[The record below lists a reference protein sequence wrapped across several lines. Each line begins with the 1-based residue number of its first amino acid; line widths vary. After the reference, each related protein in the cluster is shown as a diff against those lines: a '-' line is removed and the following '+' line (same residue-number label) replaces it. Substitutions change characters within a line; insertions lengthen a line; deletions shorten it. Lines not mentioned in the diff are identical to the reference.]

1 MNRQR
6 RGTAQEQ
13 DVHNSVQLISNG
25 VDDLRDELIRFLQDL
40 VRIPSLPGQ
49 EQEAQRFVA
58 AKLSELRLEVKTV
71 ESRLEQLKDHP
82 AFCDDGV
89 PFGHR
94 LNVVGRWAGV
104 GKGED
109 KTTARSLILNGHI
122 DVVPT
127 GNEHLWAD
135 SPWSG
140 NIEAGR
146 LFGRGSCDMKAGIAA
161 AIFAIETLQSLGFT
175 PNNDILLESVIGE
188 ETGGVGTLAL
198 IVNGYR
204 GDAAI
209 IVEPTELKLCPVQSG
224 ALTFRIKVPGRS
236 VHASVKKSG
245 ISAFEKFCLLFD
257 AINKLE
263 QHRHIS
269 YKNRLYED
277 PGQIA
282 PINLGT
288 MRGGEWHS
296 TVPNELF
303 VEGRYGVM
311 PGETNKAAKRALADA
326 LSRTADGDPWLRDN
340 PPVLEWIE
348 GQFESGQTELYEPI
362 LQTLAA
368 AHHNMTAVE
377 PRVRGVTYG
386 SDLRLFTNY
395 AKTPAVLYGP
405 GSVTHA
411 HSVDEFV
418 ELEEVIQC
426 TKVLELTAYGWSCG
440 D

>member
-1 MNRQR
+1 MNALQVR
-6 RGTAQEQ
+6 
-13 DVHNSVQLISNG
+13 DLVQLISNA
-25 VDDLRDELIRFLQDL
+25 VQQVREELIGFLQEL

-49 EQEAQRFVA
+49 EQQAQKFVA
-58 AKLSELRLEVKTV
+58 AKLTDLKLEVTTI
-71 ESRLEQLKDHP
+71 ESRLDQLKDHP

-89 PFGHR
+89 PFR
-94 LNVVGRWAGV
+94 QRMNVVGRWPGIEK
-104 GKGED
+104 GKER
-109 KTTARSLILNGHI
+109 TTSRSLILNGHI

-127 GNEHLWAD
+127 GNQSLWLD

-140 NIEAGR
+140 KIDRGR

-161 AIFAIETLQSLGFT
+161 SIFAIDILQRLGFT
-175 PNNDILLESVIGE
+175 PNRDILVESVIGE

-204 GDAAI
+204 ADAAI
-209 IVEPTELKLCPVQSG
+209 ITEPTELKFCPVQSG
-224 ALTFRIKVPGRS
+224 ALTFRLKVPGRS
-236 VHASVKKSG
+236 VHASVKKYG
-245 ISAFEKFCLLFD
+245 ISAIEKFCLLLS
-257 AINKLE
+257 AINQLE
-263 QHRHIS
+263 QQRHRN
-269 YKNRLYED
+269 YKNELYED

-288 MRGGEWHS
+288 VRGGEWHS
-296 TVPNELF
+296 TVPSELF

-311 PGETNKAAKRALADA
+311 PGETNEAAKRELAEV
-326 LSRTADGDPWLRDN
+326 LRCTADGDPWLRDH

-348 GQFESGQTELYEPI
+348 GQFESGCTELSEPI

-368 AHHNMTAVE
+368 AHHQITAAE
-377 PRVRGVTYG
+377 AKVRGVTYG

-395 AKTPAVLYGP
+395 AKTPSVLYGP

-418 ELEEVIQC
+418 ELEDVIRC
-426 TKVLELTAYGWSCG
+426 TKVLALTAYQWSFRS
-440 D
+440 